1 MSDDGAEVRLVRR
14 ALLRRAVLLAAA
26 GSVLGIAAPG
36 EGAAAEEKVTQKDA
50 DYQTSPKDGQS
61 CATCE
66 FFTRPSACKIV
77 KGKVSPQGWCS
88 LFSSKTQ

>member
-1 MSDDGAEVRLVRR
+1 MSDDGADVRLGRR
-14 ALLRRAVLLAAA
+14 ALLRGAAVLAAA

-36 EGAAAEEKVTQKDA
+36 ESAAADEKVTQKDA
-50 DYQTSPKDGQS
+50 DYQSTPKNGQS
-61 CATCE
+61 CATCQ